1 MISRLKGKVVDIEG
15 DSIVI
20 DVQGVGYG
28 VTCTAALLASIELNA
43 EHTVCVYTDVREDA
57 IRLFGFLS
65 AAERQMF
72 LLLNKVSGMG
82 PRSSLDVISNV
93 PIRELLRAIGS
104 GDVRSL
110 MEIKGVGKKK
120 AERIVVEL
128 KDLVVSMVDERSASL
143 RAMAPEGSDSQR
155 GHKPASNDAVSALEV
170 LGFPRRDAEVAVSK
184 ALEGG
189 WGDAEVGDLVRE
201 ALRFV

>member
-1 MISRLKGKVVDIEG
+1 MISRLRGKVVDIEG

-20 DVQGVGYG
+20 DVQGVGYA
-28 VTCTAALLASIELNA
+28 VTCTSALLASIEPDT
-43 EHTVCVYTDVREDA
+43 EQTVCVYTDVREDA

-65 AAERQMF
+65 SAERQMF

-93 PIRELLRAIGS
+93 PIRDLLRAIGS

-143 RAMAPEGSDSQR
+143 RAMVSEGSDSHR
-155 GHKPASNDAVSALEV
+155 SPKPNPNDAVSALEV

-189 WGDAEVGDLVRE
+189 WADAEVGDLVRE
-201 ALRFV
+201 ALRFI